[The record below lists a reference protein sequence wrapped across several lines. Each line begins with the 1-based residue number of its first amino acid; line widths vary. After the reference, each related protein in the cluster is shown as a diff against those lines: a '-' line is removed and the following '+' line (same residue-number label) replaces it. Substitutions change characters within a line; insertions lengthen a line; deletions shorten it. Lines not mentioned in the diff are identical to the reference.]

1 MLTLKIHL
9 ARIKLRRNYYTPRIG
24 NFKKEREVGRSR
36 RLVSELLL

>member
-24 NFKKEREVGRSR
+24 NFKKEREMGRS